1 MANIGEGTIAVIQGT
16 NQYLTGL
23 FGGYI
28 VDLIATHIPIEHD
41 NVYHRFAR
49 QLIQVGLNGIALSF
63 MIKFVHGSEP
73 MKTYRDY
80 TGGYMLALGLI
91 QSQPTFMKNGK
102 DLANGL
108 HLFIR
113 DITMMKDAPR
123 NDQEILL
130 KAN

>member
-1 MANIGEGTIAVIQGT
+1 MANLGDGTVAIIQGT

-23 FGGYI
+23 FGGYV
-28 VDLIATHIPIEHD
+28 VDLLVSQVPIEQD
-41 NVYHRFAR
+41 NLLHRLGR
-49 QLIQVGLNGIALSF
+49 QLIQVGLNGLALSF
-63 MIKFVHGSEP
+63 MIKFIHGSDP
-73 MKTYRDY
+73 MKGYRDF
-80 TGGYMLALGLI
+80 TGGYLLVMGLI

-113 DITMMKDAPR
+113 DLTTMKDAPK
-123 NDQEILL
+123 NDEEILL